1 MTDVIKHWS
10 LQIYVHPQRNEE
22 LGLPVGTPTDS
33 AAQPEGNGI
42 KTPWRT
48 PPPTFSEVKTPATSI
63 PASGWQDVC
72 GPSSEGNPFPP
83 LLSPHFLALVLH
95 YADTV
100 TSLSQIFPSFSSLRE
115 ESFTDVLYLLKIYVM
130 THRSRGDG
138 RFD

>member
-83 LLSPHFLALVLH
+83 
-95 YADTV
+95 
-100 TSLSQIFPSFSSLRE
+100 PSFRPTFSPSSSTMLI
-115 ESFTDVLYLLKIYVM
+115 LLHLCPKFFPP
-130 THRSRGDG
+130 SRV
-138 RFD
+138 